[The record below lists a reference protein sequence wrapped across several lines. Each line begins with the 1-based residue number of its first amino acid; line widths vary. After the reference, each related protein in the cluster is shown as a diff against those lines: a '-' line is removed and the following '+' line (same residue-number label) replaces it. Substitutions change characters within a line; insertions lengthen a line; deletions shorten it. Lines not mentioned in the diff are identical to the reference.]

1 MMAYHYS
8 DIYVLHYMTTYINMM
23 AYHYSDIYILHY
35 MTTYIMMAYHYSNI
49 YVLQYMTTYIM
60 IAYHYSDI
68 CVLHYMTTYI
78 VMADHYSER
87 YVLHF
92 MQPVMMIYT
101 ITVYYFALPDCRL
114 HTIYTLF
121 NMLQKTQNMYVET
134 RQSYH
139 IKNMSFDTR
148 LTNSERWLPNYYIY
162 RTTLTHDTHMYMI
175 CMQSIATCMCKLL
188 WFFLYRWWPVCLS
201 YLSH

>member
-1 MMAYHYS
+1 MTTYIMMAYHYS
-8 DIYVLHYMTTYINMM
+8 DIYVLHYMTTYIMI
-23 AYHYSDIYILHY
+23 AYHYSER
-35 MTTYIMMAYHYSNI
+35 
-49 YVLQYMTTYIM
+49 YVLHYMTTYIM
-60 IAYHYSDI
+60 IAYHYS
-68 CVLHYMTTYI
+68 
-78 VMADHYSER
+78 ER
-87 YVLHF
+87 YVLHY

-121 NMLQKTQNMYVET
+121 NMLRKTQNMYVES

-148 LTNSERWLPNYYIY
+148 LTNSERWLPNYFIY

-175 CMQSIATCMCKLL
+175 CMQSDCYMHVQVVVI
-188 WFFLYRWWPVCLS
+188 FLYCWWPVCLL